1 VMRRQLVLQRGDF
14 HAEAITMASALGG

>member
-1 VMRRQLVLQRGDF
+1 MRRQLVLQRGDF